1 MSERN
6 NSYPGTSFKRRSK
19 EEENS
24 ISSKSKEK
32 NLIEGAS
39 RFGFDEAKILNI
51 KNTQNQKKELQNFLN
66 KNYHGEMRWMED
78 RSEIRSSPKNL
89 WNEAKS
95 ILVLASNYHFHENSL
110 SLLNEKDIGIV
121 SVYARGRDYHLTI
134 KKKLKSLS
142 RWIVDNYKCDV
153 KYFVDTAPIMEKP
166 LAMKAGILSL
176 IHI

>member
-1 MSERN
+1 MS
-6 NSYPGTSFKRRSK
+6 
-19 EEENS
+19 
-24 ISSKSKEK
+24 
-32 NLIEGAS
+32 
-39 RFGFDEAKILNI
+39 
-51 KNTQNQKKELQNFLN
+51 
-66 KNYHGEMRWMED
+66 WMED

-134 KKKLKSLS
+134 KKRLKAFS
-142 RWIVDNYKCDV
+142 RWITENYKCNV

-166 LAMKAGILSL
+166 IVDFSQVE
-176 IHI
+176 